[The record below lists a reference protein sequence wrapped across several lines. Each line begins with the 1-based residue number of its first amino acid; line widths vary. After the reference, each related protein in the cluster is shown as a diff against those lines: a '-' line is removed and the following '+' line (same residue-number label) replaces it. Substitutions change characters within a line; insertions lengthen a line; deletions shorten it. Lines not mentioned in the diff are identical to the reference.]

1 MQRHINVS
9 LAVETSQI
17 AKQIGAGFKGG
28 DRIAASAGRSMGKA
42 VTQAYAKEK
51 GPDFDK
57 LAADAE
63 RADKA
68 VAASAEKGARARD
81 TAARQVEIAEKRVQE
96 VRERSVRQDSAVRD
110 AEKALN
116 DARKSGD
123 AGAVAK
129 AEQALA
135 DARDNVKPTS
145 ADMAAEDKLVK
156 ARDNLA
162 TTTQKAEGELKGYKA
177 AQEKA
182 NGALK
187 EAKAATDGAEDSTEK
202 AGNAFTRMGDK
213 VKNAFKGKFKGAF
226 KPAEVEGEKSAN
238 EVEQEFRDAGD
249 ESGKGFGS
257 TFKAGIAGFAGG
269 IVATVGIDKLKD
281 ASKAI
286 WGIGASFDEAY
297 DTIRIGTGAT
307 GDAFESLKES
317 TKSIA
322 SAIPADMET
331 VGTTVADIN
340 TRLGLTGDTLETVAS
355 QYLQAG
361 NILGEEVDIAATTAA
376 FSAFKLEGDAVAGGM
391 DTLFQV
397 SQATGVGFN
406 ELADSVQKNA
416 PALQNLGF
424 SFEETAS
431 MVGLLDKSGL
441 NADQVM
447 SSLSRSL
454 VNLSKDGEAPADA
467 FQRVTG
473 EIQGFVDAGDIAGAT
488 NLAAKVFGTRGASQF
503 VGALQSGKL
512 NMDELQSSLGAT
524 GDTILGLG
532 EETADFPEKWQAFKN
547 QALIALEPVGDAI
560 FSLGGD
566 AMGGLADWIKKVD
579 FTAIATGVD
588 NAIDLGK
595 TVVSVFREQIIPAL
609 MDTVGWFKQN
619 SYWLLP
625 IASGILAIAAAWGVY
640 KGVMLL
646 VSGVTKA
653 FKAVQAGLNAV
664 MAMNPI
670 GLIVLAI
677 IGLAAAF
684 VVAYKHSETFRN
696 VVNGV
701 WASIKAAAGAVAAW
715 FMNYVWPVLQ
725 AVWAG
730 IAAGALWLYNSAIL
744 PAWNGIKVA
753 IGAVASW
760 VMGTLV
766 PWFQS
771 AWQAIA
777 SSALWLYNN
786 VITPVWNGIKLAIA
800 IAVTA
805 ISLYIDLL
813 KWYFTKVIAPVAMW
827 LWNNVMKPVW
837 NGIKAAI
844 GAVVDWFKN
853 TAWPIFSN
861 VINWLRTKFEQF
873 KLGLSIIWNAIKN
886 NVINPV
892 VTWFKNTAWPL
903 ISGVIDKLKAGF
915 QSMKDRLKVIWDA
928 VRNNV
933 INPVV
938 SWFKDTAWP
947 LISGVIEKL
956 KAGFQSMKDRLKTI
970 WDGVKNNVIAPVA
983 NWLSDT
989 LQPKIEGVTDNIKKA
1004 FEVMKDG
1011 VKKAWDGIK
1020 SAARVPAKFVVEDVY
1035 DKTIKETFNG
1045 VAEKLG
1051 LDTRLPN
1058 AKIGFASGGVLPGY
1072 TPGRDVHQFF
1082 SPTGGRLDL
1091 SGGEAIMRPEFTR
1104 AVGGAAGVAELNRRA
1119 RRGEAFAGGGV
1130 WGKIKGVSGDAWD
1143 WLTDKASTI
1152 AEALADPLGVLTKL
1166 ASKAMDLVPG
1176 GGMVRELV
1184 QKAGTNAAT
1193 QGGQWLKDR
1202 LFGSEVD
1209 AGLVPSGGAG
1219 GSLGAAETLAT
1230 SMGLR
1235 VTSRGR
1241 RGARTAQSG
1250 MVSLH
1255 ALGRAL
1261 DVAGSPSQMM
1271 AYFNAA
1277 DARWSPAELLYSPAG
1292 SRNKHR
1298 SGRRYANT
1306 GATLRNHYSHVHI
1319 GFADGGVFGK
1329 PFLHDQGGWH
1339 NPGELSVNQ
1348 TRRPEAVL
1356 TDSQW
1361 RTMSSLAEQNLAAGQ
1376 TIVQVQAPSSEDP
1389 GTWGRRVAE
1398 SLDLHR
1404 LAATAGGI

>member
-68 VAASAEKGARARD
+68 VAASAEKGAKARD

-135 DARDNVKPTS
+135 DARDKVKPTS

-307 GDAFESLKES
+307 GDAFESLKQS

-447 SSLSRSL
+447 SGLSRSL

-512 NMDELQSSLGAT
+512 NMEDLQAATGAT

-532 EETADFPEKWQAFKN
+532 EETADFPEKWQVFKN

-566 AMGGLADWIKKVD
+566 AMGSLTEWIKKVD
-579 FTAIATGVD
+579 FTAIATGVGAAVD
-588 NAIDLGK
+588 VGK
-595 TVVSVFREQIIPAL
+595 TVVGVFRDQVIPAV
-609 MDTVGWFKQN
+609 METVSWFKQN

-625 IASGILAIAAAWGVY
+625 IAAGILAIATAWGIY
-640 KGVMLL
+640 KGVML
-646 VSGVTKA
+646 VVTGVTKA
-653 FKAVQAGLNAV
+653 FKAAQAAANAV

-670 GLIVLAI
+670 GLVVLAI

-696 VVNGV
+696 IVNGV
-701 WASIKAAAGAVAAW
+701 WASIKVAVGAVAAW
-715 FMNYVWPVLQ
+715 FMDYVWPVLQ
-725 AVWAG
+725 SVWAG
-730 IAAGALWLYNSAIL
+730 IAAGALWLYNKAIL
-744 PAWNGIKVA
+744 PAWNGIKL
-753 IGAVASW
+753 AV
-760 VMGTLV
+760 
-766 PWFQS
+766 
-771 AWQAIA
+771 
-777 SSALWLYNN
+777 
-786 VITPVWNGIKLAIA
+786 A

-805 ISLYIDLL
+805 ISVYINLL

-827 LWNNVMKPVW
+827 LWNKVMKPVW
-837 NGIKAAI
+837 SGIQAAI
-844 GAVVDWFKN
+844 GAVVNWFKN

-861 VINWLRTKFEQF
+861 VVNWLRTKFEQF
-873 KLGLSIIWNAIKN
+873 KAGLSIIWSAIKN

-892 VTWFKNTAWPL
+892 VAWF
-903 ISGVIDKLKAGF
+903 
-915 QSMKDRLKVIWDA
+915 R
-928 VRNNV
+928 
-933 INPVV
+933 
-938 SWFKDTAWP
+938 DTAWP
-947 LISGVIEKL
+947 LISSVIDKI
-956 KAGFQSMKDRLKTI
+956 KAGFQAMKDRLKTI
-970 WDGVKNNVIAPVA
+970 WDNVKNNVIAPVA

-989 LQPKIEGVTDNIKKA
+989 LQPKIEGVTDNIKEA

-1051 LDTRLPN
+1051 LDTRLPP
-1058 AKIGFASGGVLPGY
+1058 AKLGFASGGVLPGY
-1072 TPGRDVHQFF
+1072 TPGRDVHQFY

-1184 QKAGTNAAT
+1184 QKAGTNAAQ
-1193 QGGQWLKDR
+1193 QGGQWLKDQ
-1202 LFGSEVD
+1202 LFGSEVS
-1209 AGLVPSGGAG
+1209 AGMVPSGGVG
-1219 GSLGAAETLAT
+1219 GSLGAAEALAT

-1235 VTSRGR
+1235 ITSRGR
-1241 RGARTAQSG
+1241 RGARTAQTG

-1255 ALGRAL
+1255 AMGRAL

-1277 DARWSPAELLYSPAG
+1277 DARWNPLELLHSPAG
-1292 SRNKHR
+1292 RRNKHR

-1306 GATLRNHYSHVHI
+1306 GATLRNHYDHVHI

-1329 PFLHDQGGWH
+1329 PFLHDRGGWH

-1356 TDSQW
+1356 TDAQW
-1361 RTMSSLAEQNLAAGQ
+1361 RTMSDLAERSLVAGQ
-1376 TIVQVQAPSSEDP
+1376 TIVQVQAPSTDDP
-1389 GTWGRRVAE
+1389 GTFGRRVAE
-1398 SLDLHR
+1398 ALDLHR
-1404 LAATAGGI
+1404 LAAAV

>member
-1 MQRHINVS
+1 MAGVELATAYVS
-9 LAVETSQI
+9 LSVETSQI

-28 DRIAASAGRSMGKA
+28 DKVASNAGRSMGKA

-57 LAADAE
+57 LASEAE

-68 VAASAEKGARARD
+68 VAASAEKGAKAREAASRAV
-81 TAARQVEIAEKRVQE
+81 QIAEAKVQE
-96 VRERSVRQDSAVRD
+96 VRERSIKQDSAVRD

-116 DARKSGD
+116 DARKSGNAD
-123 AGAVAK
+123 DIAK
-129 AEQALA
+129 AEGLLG
-135 DARDNVKPTS
+135 DAREKAKPTS

-156 ARDNLA
+156 ARDNMV

-187 EAKAATDGAEDSTEK
+187 EAKTATDGAEDSTEK

-213 VKNAFKGKFKGAF
+213 VKGAFKGKFKGAF
-226 KPAEVEGEKSAN
+226 KPVENEGEQSADK
-238 EVEQEFRDAGD
+238 VEQEFKDAGD
-249 ESGKGFGS
+249 DSGKGFGS
-257 TFKAGIAGFAGG
+257 TFKAGLAGFAGG
-269 IVATVGIDKLKD
+269 IIATVGIDKLKD
-281 ASKAI
+281 AAKEI
-286 WGIGASFDEAY
+286 WAIGASFDDAY
-297 DTIRIGTGAT
+297 DTIRVGTGAT
-307 GDAFESLKES
+307 GDAFESLKSS

-322 SAIPADMET
+322 STIPNDMAT

-361 NILGEEVDIAATTAA
+361 NILGEEVDVQSTTAA
-376 FSAFKLEGDAVAGGM
+376 FSAFKLEGDAVAGAM

-406 ELADSVQKNA
+406 DLAGAVQQNA

-447 SSLSRSL
+447 NSMSKSL
-454 VNLSKDGEAPADA
+454 VTLSKDGEKPAEA
-467 FQRVTG
+467 FERVTG
-473 EIQGFVDAGDIAGAT
+473 EIQGFVDAGDVAGAT
-488 NLAAKVFGTRGASQF
+488 NLASKVFGTRGASQF

-532 EETADFPEKWQAFKN
+532 EETADFPEKWQVFKN

-566 AMGGLADWIKKVD
+566 AIGGLAEWIKKVD

-625 IASGILAIAAAWGVY
+625 IASGILAIAAAWGIY

-653 FKAVQAGLNAV
+653 FAAVQAGLNAV

-744 PAWNGIKVA
+744 PAWNGIK
-753 IGAVASW
+753 
-760 VMGTLV
+760 
-766 PWFQS
+766 
-771 AWQAIA
+771 
-777 SSALWLYNN
+777 
-786 VITPVWNGIKLAIA
+786 LAIA

-805 ISLYIDLL
+805 ISLYINLL
-813 KWYFTKVIAPVAMW
+813 KWYFTKVIAPAAMW

-915 QSMKDRLKVIWDA
+915 QSMKDRLKVIWD
-928 VRNNV
+928 
-933 INPVV
+933 
-938 SWFKDTAWP
+938 
-947 LISGVIEKL
+947 
-956 KAGFQSMKDRLKTI
+956 
-970 WDGVKNNVIAPVA
+970 GVKNNVIAPVA

-989 LQPKIEGVTDNIKKA
+989 LQPKIKGVTDNIKKA
-1004 FEVMKDG
+1004 FDVMKDG

-1020 SAARVPAKFVVEDVY
+1020 DAARVPAKFVVEDVY

-1045 VAEKLG
+1045 VASKLG
-1051 LDTRLPN
+1051 IKTRLPN
-1058 AKIGFASGGVLPGY
+1058 AKLGFASGGVLPGY
-1072 TPGRDVHQFF
+1072 TPGRDVHQFV

-1104 AVGGAAGVAELNRRA
+1104 AVGGAAGIADLNRRA
-1119 RRGEAFAGGGV
+1119 RNGEAFKDGGV
-1130 WGKIKGVSGDAWD
+1130 WGRIKGVGGDAWD
-1143 WLTDKASTI
+1143 WMKDKASTI
-1152 AEALADPLGVLTKL
+1152 SEALSDPLGILTKL
-1166 ASKAMDLVPG
+1166 AGKAMDLVPG

-1184 QKAGTNAAT
+1184 QKAGTNAAA
-1193 QGGQWLKDR
+1193 QGGQWLKDQ
-1202 LFGSEVD
+1202 LFNSEVGTG
-1209 AGLVPSGGAG
+1209 AVPSAGAARKGG
-1219 GSLGAAETLAT
+1219 GSLSLARSIASSFGLTMT
-1230 SMGLR
+1230 SA
-1235 VTSRGR
+1235 GR
-1241 RGARTAQSG
+1241 RGARTAGSG
-1250 MVSLH
+1250 SVSMH
-1255 ALGRAL
+1255 ALGRAM
-1261 DVAGSPSQMM
+1261 DFSNGSSPTPQMM
-1271 AYFNAA
+1271 AFANAMHPY
-1277 DARWSPAELLYSPAG
+1277 SPAELLYTPLG
-1292 SRNKHR
+1292 SRNIHR
-1298 SGRRYANT
+1298 GGRQYANT
-1306 GATLRNHYSHVHI
+1306 GATRRGHLNHVHVA
-1319 GFADGGVFGK
+1319 FANGGVFDK
-1329 PFLHDQGGWH
+1329 PFLHDSGGWH

-1348 TRRPEAVL
+1348 TRKPEAVL

-1361 RTMSSLAEQNLAAGQ
+1361 ETQREMMARLAEQ
-1376 TIVQVQAPSSEDP
+1376 
-1389 GTWGRRVAE
+1389 
-1398 SLDLHR
+1398 DLS
-1404 LAATAGGI
+1404 AGGGAGIHIGTVQGYSAEEVASQIEAKRRRREALYSR

>member
-28 DRIAASAGRSMGKA
+28 DKIAASAGRSMGKA

-68 VAASAEKGARARD
+68 VAASAEKGAKARD

-96 VRERSVRQDSAVRD
+96 VRERSIRQDSAVRD

-135 DARDNVKPTS
+135 DARDKVKPTS

-162 TTTQKAEGELKGYKA
+162 TTTQKAEGELKGYKD

-182 NGALK
+182 NSALK

-281 ASKAI
+281 AAQAV
-286 WGIGASFDEAY
+286 WDIGASFDEAY

-307 GDAFESLKES
+307 GDAFESLKQS

-376 FSAFKLEGDAVAGGM
+376 FSAFKLEGDSVAAGM

-424 SFEETAS
+424 SFEDTAA

-447 SSLSRSL
+447 GSLSKSL
-454 VNLSKDGEAPADA
+454 VTLSKDGEKPADA
-467 FQRVTG
+467 FNRVTG

-488 NLAAKVFGTRGASQF
+488 NLASKVFGTRGASQF

-512 NMDELQSSLGAT
+512 NLDELQSSLGAT

-532 EETADFPEKWQAFKN
+532 EETADFPEKWQVFKN

-566 AMGGLADWIKKVD
+566 AMGALTEWIKGVD
-579 FTAIATGVD
+579 FTAIATGIESVVD
-588 NAIDLGK
+588 GAKSIWEIFANGNFDGNLFGLEEDSALVGFLFGLRDAAIGLWENALKPLGQWVADHWK
-595 TVVSVFREQIIPAL
+595 DILAFFAGFGGSLIVAGLIALGGAIGGVIASISWIPLAIGAAVGAL
-609 MDTVGWFKQN
+609 TWFFTQTETGKAILAAVVGWMVNTAWPAIQKFGQWVADSAVWLWQN
-619 SYWLLP
+619 ALKP
-625 IASGILAIAAAWGVY
+625 
-640 KGVMLL
+640 
-646 VSGVTKA
+646 T
-653 FKAVQAGLNAV
+653 
-664 MAMNPI
+664 
-670 GLIVLAI
+670 
-677 IGLAAAF
+677 
-684 VVAYKHSETFRN
+684 
-696 VVNGV
+696 
-701 WASIKAAAGAVAAW
+701 
-715 FMNYVWPVLQ
+715 
-725 AVWAG
+725 WAG
-730 IAAGALWLYNSAIL
+730 IQAVISAVVGWLAGTAWPLIKGVWDAIAGAAKWLW
-744 PAWNGIKVA
+744 
-753 IGAVASW
+753 
-760 VMGTLV
+760 
-766 PWFQS
+766 QS
-771 AWQAIA
+771 
-777 SSALWLYNN
+777 
-786 VITPVWNGIKLAIA
+786 VIRPVWEGIKLAIA
-800 IAVTA
+800 VAVTA
-805 ISLYIDLL
+805 ITVYINLL
-813 KWYFTKVIAPVAMW
+813 KWYFDKVIAPVAMW
-827 LWNNVMKPVW
+827 LWNKVMKPVW
-837 NGIKAAI
+837 SGIQAAI
-844 GAVVDWFKN
+844 SAVVNWFKN

-892 VTWFKNTAWPL
+892 V
-903 ISGVIDKLKAGF
+903 
-915 QSMKDRLKVIWDA
+915 
-928 VRNNV
+928 
-933 INPVV
+933 

-970 WDGVKNNVIAPVA
+970 WDSVKNNVIAPVA

-1004 FEVMKDG
+1004 FDVMKDG

-1072 TPGRDVHQFF
+1072 TPGRDVHQFY

-1184 QKAGTNAAT
+1184 QKAGTNAAQ

-1202 LFGSEVD
+1202 LFGSEVS

-1255 ALGRAL
+1255 ALGRAI

-1277 DARWSPAELLYSPAG
+1277 DARWNTTELLHSPAG
-1292 SRNKHR
+1292 RRNKHR
-1298 SGRRYANT
+1298 SGRRYPNT
-1306 GATLRNHYSHVHI
+1306 GATLRNHYDHVHI

-1329 PFLHDQGGWH
+1329 PFLHDRGGWH
-1339 NPGELSVNQ
+1339 KPGELSVNQ

-1356 TDSQW
+1356 TDAQW
-1361 RTMSSLAEQNLAAGQ
+1361 RTMSELAERNLVAGQ
-1376 TIVQVQAPSSEDP
+1376 TIVQVQAPSTEDP